1 MTDDGVPCIRCDEP
15 TAHEYPRVT
24 SSEYVLLT
32 FNHEMGALPICKD
45 CFEEVRDRDFWD

>member
-15 TAHEYPRVT
+15 TAHEYPRLN
-24 SSEYVLLT
+24 SKYVMLT
-32 FNHEMGALPICKD
+32 FNHEIGALPICMA